1 MTTSVR
7 TPIQVEVDT
16 AREGDASGVSE
27 ARRSSEVAEGMLG
40 SQILRIA
47 ADVRALTAAGEQ
59 ICNLTVGD
67 FRPSEFRLPPALEQ
81 RIEQALRGGQTN
93 YPPSD
98 GVPELRESV
107 REFYRD
113 RLGLEY
119 PLSSVLIASGARPL
133 IYTAFRTLA
142 DPGDRVVYATPS
154 WNNDHYCQMVGAVP
168 VAVSCEASTAFLPT
182 RELLSNAVR
191 GARILVLNSPLNPTG
206 TAFDAETLAGICDL
220 VLEENVRRGADERP
234 LYLVYDQVYW
244 LLTFGETRHVDPV
257 SLRPEIA
264 RYTLLI
270 DAISKPFAAT
280 GLRVGWVAGPSD
292 LVGRMSS
299 FIGHVGAWAPRAEQ
313 VATAAFLR
321 HPDEVDAFLEDMRG
335 GVQLRL
341 DALYDGLS
349 AMRDAGLPVEVIP
362 PMGAIYLSARFALI
376 GRSSPEGEH
385 LRTNDDIRR
394 YLLRAAGFATV
405 PFQAFGVPEDTGWFR
420 LSTGAVS
427 LTEIKQV
434 MPRLRAALEAV
445 TDR

>member
-1 MTTSVR
+1 MTSVR
-7 TPIQVEVDT
+7 TPIQVEGDSAVL
-16 AREGDASGVSE
+16 GDAPGAPS
-27 ARRSSEVAEGMLG
+27 ARRSSDVAEGMLG

-47 ADVRALTAAGEQ
+47 ADVRAMTAAGER

-67 FRPSEFRLPPALEQ
+67 FRPSEFRLPAFLER
-81 RIEQALRGGQTN
+81 RIEQALRDGQTN

-107 REFYRD
+107 RDFYRD

-142 DPGDRVVYATPS
+142 DPGDRVVYTTPS

-168 VAVSCEASTAFLPT
+168 VPVSCEASTAFLPT
-182 RELLSNAVR
+182 RELLSEAVR
-191 GARILVLNSPLNPTG
+191 GARILALNSPLNPTG
-206 TAFDAETLAGICDL
+206 TAFDGETLAGICDL
-220 VLEENVRRGADERP
+220 VLEENVRRGAAERP
-234 LYLVYDQVYW
+234 LYLLYDQVYW
-244 LLTFGETRHVDPV
+244 LLTFGDTVHVEPV

-264 RYTLLI
+264 RYTLLV

-280 GLRVGWVAGPSD
+280 GLRVGWVVGPSD
-292 LVGRMSS
+292 LVARMSS

-313 VATAAFLR
+313 VATASFLR
-321 HPDEVDAFLEDMRG
+321 ESVEVDAFLDEMRG

-341 DALYDGLS
+341 DALYGGL
-349 AMRDAGLPVEVIP
+349 AALRDQGLPVQVIP
-362 PMGAIYLSARFALI
+362 PMGAIYLSARFDLL
-376 GRSSPEGEH
+376 GRSTPEGER

-405 PFQAFGVPEDTGWFR
+405 PFQAFGVPQDTGWFR

-427 LTEIKQV
+427 LVEIEQA
-434 MPRLRAALEAV
+434 MPRLRAALEV
-445 TDR
+445 LTVR